1 MHVRSLRPEF
11 VSPLDLV
18 SSGGALAPIG
28 GGGGLGAPVNPGA
41 LSGAF
46 SQLID
51 DARKRDVVAQ
61 DAVES
66 FARNED
72 PGRIHETMVAVSKAE
87 ISLRTLASVR
97 NKLID
102 AYHELLHVTT

>member
-1 MHVRSLRPEF
+1 MPIRALSPDF
-11 VSPLDLV
+11 VTPLQAL
-18 SSGGALAPIG
+18 SAGRGNALSFEGAGVAP
-28 GGGGLGAPVNPGA
+28 GGLA
-41 LSGAF
+41 GAF
-46 SQLID
+46 NQLVD
-51 DARKRDVVAQ
+51 DARRRDVIAQ

-97 NKLID
+97 NKLIE